1 LKRFLIAVA
10 ALGICVGLV
19 SCSSNVING
28 TGSNTTSGGTSAKP
42 SGLAF
47 RAFVSNPLQPS
58 GLGTFNPVLN
68 IIDASLDQITPSA
81 VSLLGSIQDPGLMAL
96 SPNKQRMLVFSA
108 ADRSIEVVDT
118 LHEAVASSA
127 TSPIAIP
134 GATESMFI
142 NADNVSGY
150 VAVPTATVTGA
161 TTPGAVEVLD
171 ITGNRISATIPVP
184 AVRYVVG
191 SHNGNRVLAF
201 GESSCGDGSNS
212 ITVIAP
218 SLIGTSTDP
227 RTVVCGFDHPV
238 WGVFSSDDTT
248 AYILNCGPECGGA
261 TAGVTVLDLITNT
274 VGTAIPLPGG
284 GATMGLLSGNTLYV
298 GGTPPGT
305 ACGSDTSA
313 ANCGTLNLIDVRSLT
328 VINAGPILVTD
339 GYHDRMDISGN
350 GQLFVGAKTC
360 TNVNTSSEVRGCL
373 AIFNT
378 NTSTVVIPPDIGDV
392 TGIQPITNRN
402 VVYLCQGG
410 NFRIY
415 DSTTDE
421 LIVLPPGRVPI
432 DLIGQAVDVKLVD

>member
-1 LKRFLIAVA
+1 LKRLLIAA
-10 ALGICVGLV
+10 ALLFCISLSLV
-19 SCSSNVING
+19 SCSSTVS
-28 TGSNTTSGGTSAKP
+28 TGRSSTSTGTSAKP

-68 IIDASLDQITPSA
+68 IVDASLDQISFSG
-81 VSLLGSIQDPGLMAL
+81 VSLLGSLSDPGLMAL
-96 SPNKQRMLVFSA
+96 SPNKQRLLVFSP
-108 ADRSIEVVDT
+108 ADKSVEVIDT
-118 LHEAVASSA
+118 LHEAIASTA
-127 TSPIAIP
+127 TLPITIP
-134 GATESMFI
+134 GTTESMFI

-150 VAVPTATVTGA
+150 VAVPMATVTGA
-161 TTPGAVEVLD
+161 ATPGAVEVLD
-171 ITGNRISATIPVP
+171 IAGNRIAATIPVP

-201 GESSCGDGSNS
+201 GESTCNDGTNS
-212 ITVIAP
+212 ITVIAT
-218 SLIGTSTDP
+218 SLLGTSTDP

-261 TAGVTVLDLITNT
+261 AAGVTVLDLITNM
-274 VGTAIPLPGG
+274 VGATIPLPA
-284 GATMGLLSGNTLYV
+284 ATMGLLSGNTLYV
-298 GGTPPGT
+298 AGTPPGT
-305 ACGSDTSA
+305 ACDSGTSA
-313 ANCGTLNLIDVRSLT
+313 ATCGTLTLIDVRSLT
-328 VINAGPILVTD
+328 VLNPSPILVTD

-360 TNVNTSSEVRGCL
+360 TNINTSSEVRGCL
-373 AIFNT
+373 AIFDT
-378 NTSTVVIPPDIGDV
+378 TKSTVVVPPDNGDV

-410 NFRIY
+410 NFRVY
-415 DSTTDE
+415 DTTTDQ
-421 LIVLPPGRVPI
+421 LLVTPPGHVAI